1 MRQLGRTEKQRSNC
15 EALAKVIDDFCEEK
29 LGDLAKASMRLVLGR
44 FGHSPFTGGGDL
56 EVLRQRWFDLLP
68 DRDKAKELHRI
79 NPFNCMC
86 WHSR

>member
-44 FGHSPFTGGGDL
+44 FGHSPFTAEDL

-68 DRDKAKELHRI
+68 DRDKAKELPPDQ
-79 NPFNCMC
+79 PF
-86 WHSR
+86 